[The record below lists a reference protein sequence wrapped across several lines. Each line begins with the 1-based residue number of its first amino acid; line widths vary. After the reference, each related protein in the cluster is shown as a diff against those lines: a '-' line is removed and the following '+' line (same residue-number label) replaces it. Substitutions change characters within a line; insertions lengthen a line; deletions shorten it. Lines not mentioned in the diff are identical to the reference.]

1 MSRWSYGLSVML
13 EKEFGCT
20 LLGKLRVILLMEADF
35 NFSNKIVY
43 GVQILDNARKHGYAP
58 EEIYRVRRTKWP
70 TMEH

>member
-1 MSRWSYGLSVML
+1 ML